1 MSSSLTFFAIQFLL
15 IRPVYQVGTHYYYN
29 SGGTGIDLRSGA
41 NFRIFQIFAG
51 KTKNPPDGGLSD
63 EFGY

>member
-15 IRPVYQVGTHYYYN
+15 IRAVYQIGTLYYN
-29 SGGTGIDLRSGA
+29 YGGTGIDLRSSV

-51 KTKNPPDGGLSD
+51 KTKNPPNGGLSD